1 MGCFGSVSTLF
12 LKMDNLSA
20 HFRFLRHNIFK
31 ESNMDSNSFVYELIF
46 VDTQNSSTIKSI
58 VQLAHSF
65 TKILKENAETD
76 IHTSFRH

>member
-1 MGCFGSVSTLF
+1 
-12 LKMDNLSA
+12 
-20 HFRFLRHNIFK
+20 
-31 ESNMDSNSFVYELIF
+31 MDSNSFVYELIF

-65 TKILKENAETD
+65 TKILKENAENAETD